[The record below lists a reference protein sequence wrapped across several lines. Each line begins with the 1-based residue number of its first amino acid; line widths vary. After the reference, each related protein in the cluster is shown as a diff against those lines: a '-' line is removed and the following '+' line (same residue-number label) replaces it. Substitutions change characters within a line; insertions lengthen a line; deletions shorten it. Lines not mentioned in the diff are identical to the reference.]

1 MRVLRRV
8 LAFGSPP
15 WGRLGGAAALGLA
28 AAAATIGLLAGSGYL
43 VDRAAQRPG
52 LGAIA
57 GILALVEVVAVVRA
71 PLRYGERLVA
81 HDAAFRALR
90 GWRVWLYDRLEP
102 LAPAGLAP
110 WRSGDLVVRATDDVD
125 TLQDLYLR
133 ILLPGLVAVAAGV
146 LGVLVTALVLPSA
159 ALILGLSLAAAMVL
173 PPAVA
178 VAGAPTEGEAA
189 LRGSLAADVA
199 DLVQGAPD
207 LVAFGHDAAVL
218 ARIESTSAA
227 LARRSRR
234 RAVATGTANGLGVLC
249 LGAAVVGV
257 LADGVSAA
265 AHHHLNPV
273 MLAVLPLV
281 AIGTFEAVLA
291 ITAAAGRW
299 REVRAAARRLLELGD
314 LPVPLVDPPSP
325 QAVPEPPLGLSARHA
340 RLRYAPDLPWALAD
354 LSFEVAPAE
363 RVAVTGSS
371 GSGKTSLVN
380 VFLRFWGLDGGDATL
395 GGVPLERLAQRDVR
409 NHIALVDQE
418 AFLFSGSI
426 ADNLLLARPEAGPD
440 ELETALR
447 LARLDDWVAGLPD
460 GLSTPVGEM
469 GRRVSGGQRQR
480 IALARALLAEAPVV
494 VLDEPT
500 SGLEEG
506 VALELLADILSATE
520 GKTVLLVTH
529 RDNEAALFDR
539 RITIEAGRVV
549 ATAPRAQEPRP
560 PPDSMGTSL

>member
-8 LAFGSPP
+8 LGFGSPP
-15 WGRLGGAAALGLA
+15 WGRLAGAGALGLA

-57 GILALVEVVAVVRA
+57 GILALVEVVAVIRA

-90 GWRVWLYDRLEP
+90 GWRVWLFDRLEP
-102 LAPAGLAP
+102 LAPAGLAA
-110 WRSGDLVVRATDDVD
+110 WRSGDLVTRATDDVD

-133 ILLPGLVAVAAGV
+133 VLLPGLVAGAAGV
-146 LGVLVTALVLPSA
+146 LGVVVTGLVLPSA
-159 ALILGLSLAAAMVL
+159 ALVLGITLAVALVL
-173 PPAVA
+173 PPAIA
-178 VAGAPTEGEAA
+178 LAGAPSDGEAT

-207 LVAFGHDAAVL
+207 LVAFGHDAEVL
-218 ARIESTSAA
+218 SRIEATSTA
-227 LARRSRR
+227 LAQRARR
-234 RAVATGTANGLGVLC
+234 RALAAGVANGLGVLC

-265 AHHHLNPV
+265 AQHQLDPV

-281 AIGTFEAVLA
+281 AIGTFEAVVA
-291 ITAAAGRW
+291 ATAAAGRW

-314 LPVPLVDPPSP
+314 TPVPVVDPPSP
-325 QAVPEPPLGLSARHA
+325 VAIPEPPLSLSTRHA
-340 RLRYAPDLPWALAD
+340 RLRYGADRPWALSD
-354 LSFEVAPAE
+354 LSLEVGPAG

-380 VFLRFWGLDGGDATL
+380 VLLRFWALDAGEAAL
-395 GGVPLERLAQRDVR
+395 GGVALDRLAQDDVR
-409 NHIALVDQE
+409 RHIALVDQE
-418 AFLFSGSI
+418 AYLFSGTI
-426 ADNLLLARPEAGPD
+426 ADNLLLARPEAGPE
-440 ELETALR
+440 ELAAALR
-447 LARLDDWVAGLPD
+447 LARLEAWVADLPG

-480 IALARALLAEAPVV
+480 IALARALLTEAPVIL
-494 VLDEPT
+494 LDEPT
-500 SGLEEG
+500 SGLDEAT
-506 VALELLADILSATE
+506 ALGLLADILVSTE
-520 GKTVLLVTH
+520 GRTVLLVTH
-529 RDNEAALFDR
+529 RDAEAALVEQR
-539 RITIEAGRVV
+539 VTIEGGRVV
-549 ATAPRAQEPRP
+549 AAGPAQAPGSSGR
-560 PPDSMGTSL
+560 SGGTSL

>member
-28 AAAATIGLLAGSGYL
+28 AALATIGLLAGSGYL

-57 GILALVEVVAVVRA
+57 GILALVEVVAVMRA
-71 PLRYGERLVA
+71 PLRYRERLVA

-90 GWRVWLYDRLEP
+90 GWRVWLYDCLSPRVP
-102 LAPAGLAP
+102 AALAG
-110 WRSGDLVVRATDDVD
+110 WRSGDLLARAIDDVD
-125 TLQDLYLR
+125 ALQDLYLR
-133 ILLPGLVAVAAGV
+133 VLLPGLVAVAAGV
-146 LGVLVTALVLPSA
+146 LGVVVTGLVLPSA
-159 ALILGLSLAAAMVL
+159 ALILGLSLAGALVL

-178 VAGAPTEGEAA
+178 VAGAPSDGEAA

-207 LVAFGHDAAVL
+207 LVAFGHDAEVL

-234 RAVATGTANGLGVLC
+234 RALATGTANGLGVLC

-265 AHHHLNPV
+265 AHHQLNPV

-291 ITAAAGRW
+291 TTAAAGRW

-314 LPVPLVDPPSP
+314 LPIPVADPPSP
-325 QAVPEPPLGLSARHA
+325 QPVPDPPLSLSTRHA
-340 RLRYAPDLPWALAD
+340 RLRYAADLPWALDD
-354 LSFEVAPAE
+354 LSLAVAPAE
-363 RVAVTGSS
+363 RVALTGSS

-380 VFLRFWGLDGGDATL
+380 VLLRFWELDGGDAAL
-395 GGVPLERLAQRDVR
+395 GGTPLERLAQHDVR
-409 NHIALVDQE
+409 RHIALVDQE
-418 AFLFSGSI
+418 AYLFSGTI
-426 ADNLLLARPEAGPD
+426 ADNLRLARPDAGPD
-440 ELETALR
+440 ELEAAVR
-447 LARLDDWVAGLPD
+447 LARLDEWVAGLGD

-480 IALARALLAEAPVV
+480 IALARALLTEAPVV

-500 SGLEEG
+500 SGLDEAA
-506 VALELLADILSATE
+506 ALELLADVLAATQ
-520 GKTVLLVTH
+520 GRTVLLVTH
-529 RDNEAALFDR
+529 RDAEAALFDR
-539 RITIEAGRVV
+539 RVIIEAGRVV
-549 ATAPRAQEPRP
+549 ATGRPVQEPGSAP
-560 PPDSMGTSL
+560 GSAGTSL